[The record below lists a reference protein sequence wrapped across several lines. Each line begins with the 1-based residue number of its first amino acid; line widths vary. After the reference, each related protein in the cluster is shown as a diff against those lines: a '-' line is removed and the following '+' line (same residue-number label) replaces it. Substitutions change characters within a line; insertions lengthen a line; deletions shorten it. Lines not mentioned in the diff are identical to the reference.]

1 MNEEYRAMWERL
13 GIHMRRHDML
23 LEALPAVYEKIYLS
37 QQARPQGMG
46 YFDFVV
52 SEIHGLRV
60 KELMDHKDE
69 GGKVLG
75 TFCVYVP
82 EKVIVAADGI
92 AVGLC
97 GGADFSVPTAEQV
110 LPRNLCALIKSA
122 FGFGS
127 LPVKCCC
134 AQVRPDVH
142 VRAHKPSPA
151 A

>member
-69 GGKVLG
+69 GGKATGPSLG
-75 TFCVYVP
+75 ASARWCAGWACGSGSSSL
-82 EKVIVAADGI
+82 AAWPI
-92 AVGLC
+92 
-97 GGADFSVPTAEQV
+97 T
-110 LPRNLCALIKSA
+110 
-122 FGFGS
+122 
-127 LPVKCCC
+127 
-134 AQVRPDVH
+134 
-142 VRAHKPSPA
+142 PA
-151 A
+151 